1 MLPGKKREGEIMDTT
16 QKRREK
22 KAKFWKKPKVNKN
35 KEKEKAPRAKKKN
48 KEKPKVKLVIP
59 SRGKAGKK

>member
-1 MLPGKKREGEIMDTT
+1 MDTT

-22 KAKFWKKPKVNKN
+22 KEKFWKKTKVNKD
-35 KEKEKAPRAKKKN
+35 KDQKKTTPAKKSK
-48 KEKPKVKLVIP
+48 KAKPKVKLVIP

>member
-1 MLPGKKREGEIMDTT
+1 MDTT

-22 KAKFWKKPKVNKN
+22 KDKFWKKPKV
-35 KEKEKAPRAKKKN
+35 KKN
-48 KEKPKVKLVIP
+48 KDQKKTTPAKQSKKDKPKVKLVIP